1 LCANCP
7 FTKDDFSKSPVFSGV
22 FELASWLLYRVAA
35 QKTLVMARKLYI
47 FNPTGRVKTDASH
60 PGKWVGG
67 FTSSY
72 AYLGDYHARMLGIG
86 GHPSVK
92 RLPSWLHTVAANTK
106 TLKGG
111 ASRYDPS
118 FRGWG

>member
-1 LCANCP
+1 MRANCP
-7 FTKDDFSKSPVFSGV
+7 FWKTSLAKTPIFSGV
-22 FELASWLLYRVAA
+22 FELALWLLYSGRS
-35 QKTLVMARKLYI
+35 TENTFMARKLYI

-106 TLKGG
+106 ALKGG

>member
-1 LCANCP
+1 VQIALFAKRRWQKP
-7 FTKDDFSKSPVFSGV
+7 QYFRAF
-22 FELASWLLYRVAA
+22 LSWHCGCSIVDVAR
-35 QKTLVMARKLYI
+35 KTLFMARKLYI